1 MCRYFHKIPAEP
13 PQLELK
19 ASYGLAEPVTFE
31 LPPLSEQCSPEVYA
45 TFDLT
50 KGAKN
55 EKVLRFVPRLGSV
68 KLTVVCGGV
77 STLGVSILGLMV
89 NICVCEEGVGNIYRL
104 PPAVINIC
112 DCFTTLIFRPNPRR
126 RR

>member
-1 MCRYFHKIPAEP
+1 M
-13 PQLELK
+13 
-19 ASYGLAEPVTFE
+19 AEPVTFE

-89 NICVCEEGVGNIYRL
+89 NICVCVRRVSATFTAY
-104 PPAVINIC
+104 PPRS
-112 DCFTTLIFRPNPRR
+112 LIFATVSQL
-126 RR
+126 

>member
-1 MCRYFHKIPAEP
+1 M
-13 PQLELK
+13 
-19 ASYGLAEPVTFE
+19 AEPVTFE

-77 STLGVSILGLMV
+77 SSLGVSILGLMV
-89 NICVCEEGVGNIYRL
+89 NICVCGEGVGSIYCL
-104 PPAVINIC
+104 PPRS
-112 DCFTTLIFRPNPRR
+112 LIFATVSQL
-126 RR
+126 